1 MDGIDDKDVLQSFE
15 KIKTALEN
23 AHTPDLKSIMT
34 LLYKEL
40 SPCSISYIRDL
51 KKKYKKVYGL
61 KDDIQYFTK
70 FMTRI
75 YFPKENYCF
84 ICSRSLANQIPVI
97 KNIISGEYQEKAL
110 ELLYFDYDSGIQYNA
125 GKLVICKSEIAS
137 ILLPAPIA
145 TTPKTLLDFI
155 PEY

>member
-1 MDGIDDKDVLQSFE
+1 MSWYKFGVLNVQRC
-15 KIKTALEN
+15 KIRNQWFLRT
-23 AHTPDLKSIMT
+23 
-34 LLYKEL
+34 
-40 SPCSISYIRDL
+40 
-51 KKKYKKVYGL
+51 
-61 KDDIQYFTK
+61 
-70 FMTRI
+70 
-75 YFPKENYCF
+75 
-84 ICSRSLANQIPVI
+84 ANQIPVI

-137 ILLPAPIA
+137 ILLPAPIG